1 MTNSSS
7 LSELVET
14 GETVMSRFYRHLSG
28 HESSS
33 EARIL
38 LIIGLAAAALLTLKL
53 IRHLSESVIHKIEA
67 QKSNRDLLTH
77 KPKYITLTRLIVS
90 GITFVIYFFGIG
102 FILQELGV
110 NLTAYLASA
119 TVIGLAISFGS
130 QGLVQD
136 IVIGLTLIFSD
147 AMEVGDLVEVAG
159 TINIVIGRVVEIGLR
174 YTKLINFYN
183 QEVFVPN
190 RTINNVSRFPLGGI
204 YAYADI
210 QIPLA
215 ADQAKAVQAIR
226 EIATG
231 MWGQFGAI
239 ILSQPVVGPVETVPG
254 GRWNFLRV
262 HFKIW
267 PGQGGLIEITFRQQ
281 IISAM
286 RTFCPAYADWQVP
299 VTYRA
304 VTAVKNAKNLSPI
317 QVRVTPHGEFACE
330 PGQRRDA
337 AATVRVTP
345 HGDSGCD
352 SADLGV
358 GSQADG
364 GAPSLT
370 NPPSSGRQS

>member
-1 MTNSSS
+1 MANASS
-7 LSELVET
+7 LSGLVAAS
-14 GETVMSRFYRHLSG
+14 ETVMGRLYHRLSG
-28 HESSS
+28 QESS
-33 EARIL
+33 AGALIL
-38 LIIGLAAAALLTLKL
+38 FIVGLAVASLLTLKL
-53 IRHLSESVIHKIEA
+53 IRCISESFIHKIEA
-67 QKSNRDLLTH
+67 RKANFDPLTH

-90 GITFVIYFFGIG
+90 AITFVIYFFGIG

-147 AMEVGDLVEVAG
+147 ALEVGDLVEVAG
-159 TINIVIGRVVEIGLR
+159 TINIVIGRVGEIGLR
-174 YTKLINFYN
+174 FTKLINFYN

-215 ADQAKAVQAIR
+215 ADQAKVVQAIG

-267 PGQGGLIEITFRQQ
+267 PGQGGLIELTFRQQ
-281 IISAM
+281 VISVM
-286 RTFCPAYADWQVP
+286 RTFSPNYADWQVP

-304 VTAVKNAKNLSPI
+304 VTAQKHLNPI
-317 QVRVTPHGEFACE
+317 H
-330 PGQRRDA
+330 
-337 AATVRVTP
+337 VRVTP
-345 HGDSGCD
+345 HGDSPRPGAK
-352 SADLGV
+352 SSV
-358 GSQADG
+358 GSQAAD
-364 GAPSLT
+364 AELNSPH
-370 NPPSSGRQS
+370 PPSTEPRQ